1 MRQLLVICFT
11 VIILVTLHLMMCE
24 QLRENFSMCPPDTVQ
39 GNAYQSYNNPFKSR
53 CFAGTG
59 ETDIDTGYNEGSN
72 SDSDNSEGDSADYGS
87 DNYCPYSSRANPYDS
102 SKSNVKEWCNIPD
115 F

>member
-11 VIILVTLHLMMCE
+11 VIIIVTLHLMMCE
-24 QLRENFSMCPPDTVQ
+24 QLKENFSMCPPDSVQ
-39 GNAYQSYNNPFKSR
+39 GSAYQSFNNPFKSR

-59 ETDIDTGYNEGSN
+59 ETDMEYDGYGNNEDGSGN
-72 SDSDNSEGDSADYGS
+72 AGDVGS
-87 DNYCPYSSRANPYDS
+87 DNYCPFSSRANPYDS

>member
-11 VIILVTLHLMMCE
+11 IIILTTLHLMMCE
-24 QLRENFSMCPPDTVQ
+24 QLRERENFSSLCPPDSVQ
-39 GNAYQSYNNPFKSR
+39 GSAFQSYDNPFKSR
-53 CFAGTG
+53 CFAGSG
-59 ETDIDTGYNEGSN
+59 ETDPYIDVNG
-72 SDSDNSEGDSADYGS
+72 SADGDGDVDAGD
-87 DNYCPYSSRANPYDS
+87 DNYCPYSSRSNPYDS

>member
-24 QLRENFSMCPPDTVQ
+24 QLRENFSMCPPDSVQ
-39 GNAYQSYNNPFKSR
+39 GNAYQSYSNPFKSR

-59 ETDIDTGYNEGSN
+59 ETDMEYNVGSN
-72 SDSDNSEGDSADYGS
+72 SENSDESNGNVDS
-87 DNYCPYSSRANPYDS
+87 DNYCPFSARSNPYDS

>member
-11 VIILVTLHLMMCE
+11 VVILVTLHLMMCE
-24 QLRENFSMCPPDTVQ
+24 QLRENFSMCPPDSVQ

-59 ETDIDTGYNEGSN
+59 ETDMEYNVG
-72 SDSDNSEGDSADYGS
+72 SDNGNDDGSGSDGDLDS
-87 DNYCPYSSRANPYDS
+87 DNYCPFSSRSNPYDS